1 MLTPLTVLLLLVYIA
16 ILGGCM
22 FSFFFADTDSDGFK
36 GILSRMLVQRI
47 PYYLS
52 GTAKALLGER
62 FHGIAADAI
71 DYTFNRRNPILQV
84 ALVSFSLSQHF
95 KVDT

>member
-1 MLTPLTVLLLLVYIA
+1 
-16 ILGGCM
+16 M